1 MRISGRPI
9 AMIGTW
15 MQTSDSNSRLN
26 STSISGGIDAFVSES
41 QARSSAGRSSV
52 APASPERLNTK
63 SNAGRTSQSIVNEAG
78 PRDRSRTAGRGCAVS
93 TGRSRMVL
101 VAGLAAIA
109 GLVIS

>member
-1 MRISGRPI
+1 
-9 AMIGTW
+9 MIGTW

-26 STSISGGIDAFVSES
+26 STAISGGIAAFVSDS
-41 QARSSAGRSSV
+41 HARSSAGRSSV

-63 SNAGRTSQSIVNEAG
+63 SKAGRTSQSIRNDAG

-93 TGRSRMVL
+93 TGRSRTVV
-101 VAGLAAIA
+101 VAGLAAMV